1 MEFVKR
7 NKNLLLLIFL
17 SVICLFI
24 SVGHYANIYID
35 VGREMYYPLEISKGK
50 VLYKDIFCIYGPLS
64 YLINGLFYKLF
75 GAKLNVLYFL
85 GSASALLIVIFTYLV
100 SKKFLSDLTSFT
112 ITLFVIITGCL
123 SVRIFNF
130 TLPYSY
136 AVTYGLLF
144 FLVSIYFLINFLE
157 KNDNK
162 FLYISGLFCGLCL
175 VCKYDF
181 ILYLIPFL
189 IVLFKTKNIKL
200 ILKTLAAVSISVL
213 IPFIFLFFQG
223 LRADDIINSF
233 YLIKSF
239 ANTKALDVFYSK
251 QGVYYNPK
259 LWGNWLK
266 DIIFDSVF
274 VLIIYSGLILKNKKN
289 VFIKISGFAV
299 IVFGCLFIYFNTF
312 ETSYLFLTFLV
323 FLSLI
328 LRFNKNSLK
337 ENIFI
342 LSAFLIGIKSFW
354 GLSHVNYGL
363 YYAGAVFVSFFIF
376 LKNNF
381 NDNINKA
388 FSIVLIMMSL
398 NYLTINI
405 EGIKLQNTEIITDKG
420 TIKTRKES
428 ANLTIELINFIDNI
442 EIENPYV
449 MIFPEGLNVNYLSKK
464 QTETSGFYN
473 SLIPL
478 YTEGFG
484 DKTIKEYYI
493 KNSPDYIVFLNTEMN
508 DYGYGEICNG
518 YAFELCNYVFE
529 NYIPVKKY
537 TGEKEKFIIFRKI

>member
-1 MEFVKR
+1 M
-7 NKNLLLLIFL
+7 
-17 SVICLFI
+17 
-24 SVGHYANIYID
+24 
-35 VGREMYYPLEISKGK
+35 
-50 VLYKDIFCIYGPLS
+50 
-64 YLINGLFYKLF
+64 
-75 GAKLNVLYFL
+75 
-85 GSASALLIVIFTYLV
+85 
-100 SKKFLSDLTSFT
+100 
-112 ITLFVIITGCL
+112 
-123 SVRIFNF
+123 
-130 TLPYSY
+130 
-136 AVTYGLLF
+136 
-144 FLVSIYFLINFLE
+144 
-157 KNDNK
+157 
-162 FLYISGLFCGLCL
+162 
-175 VCKYDF
+175 
-181 ILYLIPFL
+181 
-189 IVLFKTKNIKL
+189 
-200 ILKTLAAVSISVL
+200 
-213 IPFIFLFFQG
+213 
-223 LRADDIINSF
+223 
-233 YLIKSF
+233 
-239 ANTKALDVFYSK
+239 
-251 QGVYYNPK
+251 
-259 LWGNWLK
+259 
-266 DIIFDSVF
+266 
-274 VLIIYSGLILKNKKN
+274 
-289 VFIKISGFAV
+289 
-299 IVFGCLFIYFNTF
+299 
-312 ETSYLFLTFLV
+312 
-323 FLSLI
+323 
-328 LRFNKNSLK
+328 
-337 ENIFI
+337 
-342 LSAFLIGIKSFW
+342 
-354 GLSHVNYGL
+354 NYGL

-484 DKTIKEYYI
+484 DKTIKEYYM
-493 KNSPDYIVFLNTEMN
+493 KNSPDYIVFLNTEMK